1 MNRPSIT
8 ALALAASS
16 AITSLAAG
24 QETPAGSRP
33 PPPAAAGVP
42 HAEAATPAVA
52 PGEPAVGPA
61 DAPTPAAAP
70 AAAVAPLAAA
80 GPATAPTAVAKTTGA
95 PAAAKG
101 GQTGSGALAALVP
114 GSGSPFAGS
123 TVTLRNTATAI
134 SLDKAH
140 EPTYNPY
147 YALQLTLAPNVILPK
162 GLYARASAFV
172 TRELTQEDD
181 TTYRGESVWSD
192 TNATLG
198 WRALRV
204 PSLGAMLNLEALFTL
219 PTSKASQ
226 ARTLTLGTGL
236 GATLIVSAGD
246 FYFLGISRATYN
258 WHRYTTGQT
267 ETPWLPGCQGTATG
281 CDPYIGNGVRNPEW
295 RLLNLLGGGWSP
307 AAWLGLNAQ
316 FAVIDNVL
324 YGATDQRTPAG
335 VAVPV
340 SATNSNLRGA
350 FYYGLSAELRVHKA
364 LIVLLGVDTFNPQL
378 QPDST
383 YRQAVF
389 NRFSTLYVDLQVA
402 PDKLLAL

>member
-1 MNRPSIT
+1 MHRPNSK
-8 ALALAASS
+8 ALATLALIMGLAA
-16 AITSLAAG
+16 APAALA
-24 QETPAGSRP
+24 QEAPAGSRP
-33 PPPAAAGVP
+33 PPPAPVPAAADASPVAAP
-42 HAEAATPAVA
+42 APLPDTATPAVV
-52 PGEPAVGPA
+52 PPIV
-61 DAPTPAAAP
+61 AAP
-70 AAAVAPLAAA
+70 APALAAA
-80 GPATAPTAVAKTTGA
+80 KPAASVAKSVA
-95 PAAAKG
+95 PAAPGKG
-101 GQTGSGALAALVP
+101 GQGGSGALAALAP
-114 GSGSPFAGS
+114 GAGSPFAGS

-134 SLDKAH
+134 SLDKGH

-147 YALQLTLAPNVILPK
+147 YALQLTLAPNVNLPK
-162 GLYARASAFV
+162 GIYARANAFV
-172 TRELTQEDD
+172 TRELTHEDD

-192 TNATLG
+192 VNATLG
-198 WRALRV
+198 WRALKV
-204 PSLGAMLNLEALFTL
+204 ESLGAMLNLEALFTL

-226 ARTLTLGTGL
+226 ARTLRAGTGV
-236 GATLIVSAGD
+236 GGTLIVSAGD

-295 RLLNLLGGGWSP
+295 RFLNLLGGGWSP

-324 YGATDQRTPAG
+324 YDARDQNTPG
-335 VAVPV
+335 GIAVPV
-340 SATNSNLRGA
+340 SKTNTNLRGA
-350 FYYGLSAELRVHKA
+350 FYYGISAELRVHKA
-364 LIVLLGVDTFNPQL
+364 LTVLLGVDTFNPHL

-402 PDKLLAL
+402 PDKLVAL